1 MMRIRKFSILLLLFA
16 VLTLSVPAKA
26 SGMIDLT
33 RPGSLAVTMACNGT
47 PVPGG
52 KLALYHV
59 AEILAVDDYF
69 VLAYTEAF
77 RDCPLSLED
86 VNSDTAAEDFQ
97 EYVNSKGI
105 TGQEMTIGEDGVA
118 LFEDLPLGVY
128 LVMQPVAAPG
138 YYPIKSFMV
147 QLPDGGENGVR
158 YHVDATPKV
167 SVDQG
172 TIDPPDP
179 DEPDIPQTGQL
190 QWPVPVLAICGLVA
204 FSIGWYLCFVKR
216 KTEK

>member
-1 MMRIRKFSILLLLFA
+1 MMKIRKMSIILLLLA

-26 SGMIDLT
+26 SDMIDLT
-33 RPGSLAVTMACNGT
+33 QPGSLTVTMASNGT

-52 KLALYHV
+52 KLTIYHV
-59 AEILAVDDYF
+59 AQIQAVDDYF
-69 VLAYTEAF
+69 ILAYTEAF
-77 RDCPLSLED
+77 QSCELSLEEI
-86 VNSDTAAEDFQ
+86 NSDDAAEEFR
-97 EYVNSKGI
+97 EYVNSNGI
-105 TGQEMTIGEDGVA
+105 SGQEMTVGENGIVV
-118 LFEDLPLGVY
+118 FKDLPLGVY
-128 LVMQPVAAPG
+128 LVMQPVAASG

-147 QLPDGGENGVR
+147 QLPDGGENGIR

-172 TIDPPDP
+172 MIAPPDP

-190 QWPVPVLAICGLVA
+190 QWPVPILAICGLVV

-216 KTEK
+216 KTDK